1 MNIDTVCSI
10 IRSLAFLETGDSARG
25 VENLGVLVWQA
36 EGLKRTPGHG
46 YSREF
51 NAACRKYLRL
61 CQAHTGSEIARDTM
75 LSYSNHGGQMTRD
88 TFPTN
93 AQWLEVLRHAQDQ
106 MQEIYE
112 VALNE
117 QRNRARQ
124 VTGFSA
130 SAFKAKTQVMDTLMG
145 EGFTN
150 GVGAWAAGNLK
161 APRSTK
167 KGGSK

>member
-1 MNIDTVCSI
+1 MNIDLVCSI
-10 IRSLAFLETGDSARG
+10 IYAIADDTRG
-25 VENLGVLVWQA
+25 SVTAVDNLGILVWQA
-36 EGLKRTPGHG
+36 EGLKRTPGHS

-93 AQWLEVLRHAQDQ
+93 AQWLEVLRNTQNE

-145 EGFTN
+145 EGFTDGT
-150 GVGAWAAGNLK
+150 GVWAGK
-161 APRSTK
+161 PKSPRSTK

>member
-36 EGLKRTPGHG
+36 EGLKRTPGKS

-93 AQWLEVLRHAQDQ
+93 AQWLEVLRHAQDE

-145 EGFTN
+145 EGFTDGT
-150 GVGAWAAGNLK
+150 GVWAGK
-161 APRSTK
+161 PKSPRSTK
-167 KGGSK
+167 KGGIK